1 MYARRRRRGVTL
13 FNLYSVT
20 QLLGR
25 NGSFT
30 RRSLAR
36 SNLWKVVV
44 LGEFAQ
50 LFVKLTN
57 FILVRF
63 TRHILNHSRLVRLL
77 IRFLVRL
84 LRLGSRIHVPR
95 PIRAS
100 TLLSALFSFK
110 RALVSHISSST
121 RMRARRLVC
130 RRRLYRRRTHLFL
143 FLLLAL
149 FLFTSLLLL
158 LPDATFYGDT
168 LEGEFPAHDVVVR
181 VVTAHVE
188 RNERPRFGARA
199 AACAAKTRR
208 SVTLHRPKPHRT
220 LIHL

>member
-110 RALVSHISSST
+110 RAITSVTFHDANSCTAPL
-121 RMRARRLVC
+121 C
-130 RRRLYRRRTHLFL
+130 RLYRRRRRRRRTHLLLFL
-143 FLLLAL
+143 FLAL

-168 LEGEFPAHDVVVR
+168 LEGEFPAHDMVVR

-188 RNERPRFGARA
+188 RPRFGARGGVCGEDA
-199 AACAAKTRR
+199 SQCHST
-208 SVTLHRPKPHRT
+208 
-220 LIHL
+220 

>member
-110 RALVSHISSST
+110 RAITSVTFHGDANSCTAPL
-121 RMRARRLVC
+121 C
-130 RRRLYRRRTHLFL
+130 RLYRRRRRRRRRTHLLLFL
-143 FLLLAL
+143 FLAL

-188 RNERPRFGARA
+188 RPRFGARGGVCGEDA
-199 AACAAKTRR
+199 SQCR
-208 SVTLHRPKPHRT
+208 ST
-220 LIHL
+220 